1 MTAGLYIHFP
11 FCEIRCG
18 YCDFFTVTNRAAR
31 IPAYIAALKAE
42 FQIYSR
48 NPAATEVIYSTLYFG
63 GGTPSLLQPAQLA
76 DIIKAARS
84 AFHFHDETEIT
95 LETNPGTVDFDRLR
109 ELLAVGINRLS
120 IGVQS
125 FQEEELRFLD
135 RDHTATDAV
144 RCFDNARK
152 AGFQNIS
159 IDLIFSLPGQDI
171 SAWHDNLESAVSL
184 QPDHISAYNLTFED
198 GTPLTTQLRQGRFR
212 TLPDETQREM
222 HLLTIEQLA
231 AGGLEQYEISN
242 YAVSGFQSRHN
253 KKYWDG
259 SAYLG
264 LGPSSHSYLAG
275 RRFWNV
281 RNLKGY
287 LDSMNQGK
295 LAVDGGETLNERQA
309 AFERIYLGLR
319 QRCGVNLHA
328 FAQEFGISLLERHGD
343 VLKKFFECDFNAEE
357 IMADLTSG
365 ARHLKHELLE
375 IRHGFLRLTTEGVI
389 LCDAICAEF
398 A

>member
-18 YCDFFTVTNRAAR
+18 YCDFFTITNRDAR
-31 IPAYIAALKAE
+31 IPAFLDALKSE

-48 NPAATEVIYSTLYFG
+48 NPAAAELLYSTLYFG

-76 DIIKAARS
+76 DIIEAARS

-95 LETNPGTVDFDRLR
+95 LETNPGTVNFDRLR

-125 FQEEELRFLD
+125 FHEEELRFLD

-152 AGFQNIS
+152 AGFPNIS

-171 SAWHDNLESAVSL
+171 AAWRDNLKNAVSL

-222 HLLTIEQLA
+222 HLLTIEKLSA
-231 AGGLEQYEISN
+231 AGLEHYEISN
-242 YAVSGFQSRHN
+242 YAVPDLQQFMFEVAGAAGQVSHDFL
-253 KKYWDG
+253 
-259 SAYLG
+259 SAE
-264 LGPSSHSYLAG
+264 
-275 RRFWNV
+275 V
-281 RNLKGY
+281 
-287 LDSMNQGK
+287 
-295 LAVDGGETLNERQA
+295 E
-309 AFERIYLGLR
+309 
-319 QRCGVNLHA
+319 
-328 FAQEFGISLLERHGD
+328 
-343 VLKKFFECDFNAEE
+343 LKKFLQDITVA
-357 IMADLTSG
+357 
-365 ARHLKHELLE
+365 LKQRDAELLLKGME
-375 IRHGFLRLTTEGVI
+375 IHAATLAQAQIDSLKSRLPFI
-389 LCDAICAEF
+389 
-398 A
+398 